1 MSDCFLGEIRL
12 FAGNYNPE
20 DWVLCNGQS
29 LSVQQN
35 QALFSLIGV
44 TYGGDG
50 VNTFNV
56 PDLRGRV
63 PVGQGQ
69 NTTTNPPLT
78 ARTIGQTGGEENHTL
93 TTGEMPAHTH
103 PVYAVQHDS
112 TSTTP
117 GPTMFYGQTVTN
129 AAGNNGLYTNTLPP
143 TTTVVG
149 MDPKAVTFTGGGQ
162 SHNNMMITTAISFI
176 MAILGNY
183 PTRPN

>member
-1 MSDCFLGEIRL
+1 MSDCFIGEIRL

-29 LSVQQN
+29 MSIQQN
-35 QALFSLIGV
+35 QALFSLVGV

-63 PVGQGQ
+63 PIGQGT
-69 NTTTNPPLT
+69 NTTTNPPLS

-93 TTGEMPAHTH
+93 TEAEMPTHTH
-103 PVYAVQHDS
+103 PVYAS
-112 TSTTP
+112 ATNATSQTA
-117 GPTMFYGQTVTN
+117 GPTVLFGQVTPN
-129 AAGNNGLYTNTLPP
+129 GTTTGLYTTQVPP
-143 TTTVVG
+143 NATIVQLDT
-149 MDPKAVTFTGGGQ
+149 KAIGYVGGGQ
-162 SHNNMMITTAISFI
+162 SHNNTMITTAISFI